1 MAADGSIVFD
11 VQIDDRKAQQELNR
25 LNRHIQKMSEEIY
38 VKQQQQMP
46 LINQSKQL
54 AAELDA
60 AKAKLYHMQSGNE
73 FFPTYS
79 IDAQTQKVEKL
90 EKEWN
95 KVEDEVE
102 KYEEQIKKATY
113 SIDWSK
119 AQIGDIQKRLA
130 VESSSDAAGAAL
142 GNINTTK
149 LQEDAKKGT
158 KALENLDKE
167 LQQKPK
173 DSKNASD
180 AMDNVG
186 NAMDRSRKKAGQLA
200 DRLKSIIASALV
212 FNVISAGLRSFTGWM
227 GNVIKTN
234 NEARAAM
241 ARLKGALLTL
251 AQPLIEFVLPAF
263 TKFVDILS
271 RIIYMAAHFIAVL
284 FGTTAEKAADSAE
297 NLYDEM
303 EAIESTGE
311 AAEEASKSLAAFDEI
326 NKISDSAKTVT
337 KQDTAVGIQ
346 PDFSGLEEGNSW
358 ISNMMNQVAGWVPV
372 ALLLG
377 GIALIAIGAAMGS
390 LLLVTAGLGILGSG
404 ILSAVENEQLQSWAE
419 TLGLNNVQEF
429 VALAVLLGGIAIT
442 AIGAAMGN
450 ILMVVS
456 GLALIG
462 TTVAYVAQ
470 SGMMQDWAETLGLSR
485 AAQYVTAALLI
496 GGMALV
502 VIGAATRNYL
512 MIVAGLGLLS
522 AGVYVGSQSGALQSW
537 WDALQL
543 SGAAGWVTA
552 CLLIAGMAFVVF
564 GIALRNIAMVI
575 TGVGLFAAGVAVG
588 AGSGTF
594 ESWWEVLQLP
604 QAQTWVTPA
613 LLIGGI
619 ALTVIGIVTANIAM
633 FIGGLA
639 MIFAG
644 INYGEQS
651 GTFDNWW
658 DVLGLEH
665 ADSYVTAALLIG
677 GMALVAFGIV
687 TANVLMVIG
696 GLALLGV
703 AAVYGSST
711 GTFESWSDALHLD
724 DVAGKVTAAIM
735 LAGIALIGIG
745 ATMLN
750 PVLILAGL
758 ALLGVGAI
766 GNYLTGDSGAGSTR
780 SRILADPNFQTYEVP
795 ALARGAVIP
804 PNREF
809 LAVLGDQK
817 SGTNIET
824 PLSTMV
830 EAFNR
835 ALDARGGTGGGQQTV
850 ILEVDKKV
858 LGRVT
863 YQVNKEESRRIGVDL
878 VGV

>member
-11 VQIDDRKAQQELNR
+11 VQIDDQQAQKELNR
-25 LNRHIQKMSEEIY
+25 LNKRIQTLTDQIY
-38 VKQQQQMP
+38 SKQKLQMP
-46 LINQSKQL
+46 LVEQSKQL
-54 AAELDA
+54 AAQLDA
-60 AKAKLYHMQSGNE
+60 AKVSLQNMQGTRGVSFNADQI
-73 FFPTYS
+73 S
-79 IDAQTQKVEKL
+79 DQKERVRL
-90 EKEWN
+90 LQAEWN
-95 KVEDEVE
+95 KVQGKVDHYEDA
-102 KYEEQIKKATY
+102 IKKATAELE
-113 SIDWSK
+113 I
-119 AQIGDIQKRLA
+119 AQTNAGEMQQRLA
-130 VESSSDAAGAAL
+130 ASGTNSERMASAFKKA
-142 GNINTTK
+142 NT
-149 LQEDAKKGT
+149 QAKKFTQNIRSAVGMSLLFSF
-158 KALENLDKE
+158 AF
-167 LQQKPK
+167 Q
-173 DSKNASD
+173 
-180 AMDNVG
+180 AMSSFTEWMGKVIRVNDE
-186 NAMDRSRKKAGQLA
+186 
-200 DRLKSIIASALV
+200 ASAAV
-212 FNVISAGLRSFTGWM
+212 
-227 GNVIKTN
+227 
-234 NEARAAM
+234 
-241 ARLKGALLTL
+241 ARLKAAFLTL
-251 AQPLIEFVLPAF
+251 AQALLNIIIPAF
-263 TKFVDILS
+263 TTLADILTD
-271 RIIYMAAHFIAVL
+271 MVMGAAALLSTL
-284 FGTTAEKAADSAE
+284 FGSTLENSKESAE
-297 NLYDEM
+297 GLYE
-303 EAIESTGE
+303 ETSALEETGK

-326 NKISDSAKTVT
+326 NKLSGSST
-337 KQDTAVGIQ
+337 KEPKKETTEEIE
-346 PDFSGLEEGNSW
+346 PDFEGLENRESW
-358 ISNMMNQVAGWVPV
+358 IENVMSEVSGWVPV
-372 ALLLG
+372 ALMLG
-377 GIALIAIGAAMGS
+377 GIALIAIGAALGS
-390 LLLVTAGLGILGSG
+390 LLLITTGLALLGFG
-404 ILSAVENEQLQSWAE
+404 ILSATSNEQLASWIE
-419 TLGLNNVQEF
+419 TLGLNSVQEF
-429 VALAVLLGGIAIT
+429 VVIAVLLGGIAMV

-450 ILMVVS
+450 LPMVIA

-462 TTVAYVAQ
+462 ITVGYITQ
-470 SGMMQDWAETLGLSR
+470 SGMLQDWVETLGLSK

-502 VIGAATRNYL
+502 VIGAVTRNYL

-522 AGVYVGSQSGALQSW
+522 AGVYIGAQSGVLQSW

-552 CLLIAGMAFVVF
+552 GLMIAGMAFVVF
-564 GIALRNIAMVI
+564 GIVLRNIAMI
-575 TGVGLFAAGVAVG
+575 IAGVGLFAAGIAVG
-588 AGSGTF
+588 VGSGTF

-604 QAQTWVTPA
+604 QAQSWITSA
-613 LLIGGI
+613 LLIAGI
-619 ALTVIGIVTANIAM
+619 ALTVIGIITANVAM

-644 INYGEQS
+644 VNYGEQS

-658 DVLGLEH
+658 DMLGLEH
-665 ADSYVTAALLIG
+665 ADGYVTAALLIG
-677 GMALVAFGIV
+677 GMALVVFGIV

-750 PVLILAGL
+750 PVLVLAGL

-766 GNYLTGDSGAGSTR
+766 GNYLTGDRGAGSAR
-780 SRILADPNFQTYEVP
+780 SRMLTAPNFQTYDIP

-863 YQVNKEESRRIGVDL
+863 YQVNKEENRRVGVNL

>member
-11 VQIDDRKAQQELNR
+11 VQIDDQQAQKELNR
-25 LNRHIQKMSEEIY
+25 LNKRIQTLTDQIY
-38 VKQQQQMP
+38 SKQKLQMP
-46 LINQSKQL
+46 LAEQSKQL
-54 AAELDA
+54 AAQLDA
-60 AKAKLYHMQSGNE
+60 AKVSLQNMQGTGEIS
-73 FFPTYS
+73 FS
-79 IDAQTQKVEKL
+79 ADQISDQKERVRL
-90 EKEWN
+90 LQAEWN
-95 KVEDEVE
+95 KVQGKVDHYEDA
-102 KYEEQIKKATY
+102 IKKATAELE
-113 SIDWSK
+113 I
-119 AQIGDIQKRLA
+119 AQTNAGEMQQRLA
-130 VESSSDAAGAAL
+130 ASGTNSERMASVFKKA
-142 GNINTTK
+142 NT
-149 LQEDAKKGT
+149 QAKKFTQNIRSAVGMSFLFSF
-158 KALENLDKE
+158 AF
-167 LQQKPK
+167 Q
-173 DSKNASD
+173 
-180 AMDNVG
+180 AMSSFTEWMGKVIQVNDE
-186 NAMDRSRKKAGQLA
+186 
-200 DRLKSIIASALV
+200 ASAAV
-212 FNVISAGLRSFTGWM
+212 
-227 GNVIKTN
+227 
-234 NEARAAM
+234 
-241 ARLKGALLTL
+241 ARLKAAFLTL
-251 AQPLIEFVLPAF
+251 AQPLLNIIIPAF
-263 TKFVDILS
+263 TTLADILTD
-271 RIIYMAAHFIAVL
+271 MVMGAAALLSTL
-284 FGTTAEKAADSAE
+284 FGSTLENSKESAE
-297 NLYDEM
+297 ALYEETDALKET
-303 EAIESTGE
+303 EE
-311 AAEEASKSLAAFDEI
+311 AAEEATKSLAAFDEI
-326 NKISDSAKTVT
+326 NKLSGSST
-337 KQDTAVGIQ
+337 KEPKKETTEEME
-346 PDFSGLEEGNSW
+346 PDFEGLENRENW
-358 ISNMMNQVAGWVPV
+358 IENVMSEVSGWIPV
-372 ALLLG
+372 ALMLG
-377 GIALIAIGAAMGS
+377 GIALIAIGAALGS
-390 LLLVTAGLGILGSG
+390 LLLITTGLALLGFG
-404 ILSAVENEQLQSWAE
+404 ILSATSNEQLASWIE
-419 TLGLNNVQEF
+419 TLGLNSVQEF
-429 VALAVLLGGIAIT
+429 VVIAVLLGGIAMV

-450 ILMVVS
+450 LPMVIA

-462 TTVAYVAQ
+462 ITVGYITQ
-470 SGMMQDWAETLGLSR
+470 SGMLQDWVETLGLSK

-502 VIGAATRNYL
+502 VIGAVTRNYL

-522 AGVYVGSQSGALQSW
+522 AGVYIGAQSGVLQSW

-552 CLLIAGMAFVVF
+552 GLMIAGMAFVVF
-564 GIALRNIAMVI
+564 GIVLRNIAMI
-575 TGVGLFAAGVAVG
+575 IAGVGLFAAGIAVG
-588 AGSGTF
+588 VGSGTF

-604 QAQTWVTPA
+604 QAQSWITSA
-613 LLIGGI
+613 LLIAGI
-619 ALTVIGIVTANIAM
+619 ALTVIGIITANVAM

-644 INYGEQS
+644 VNYGEQS

-677 GMALVAFGIV
+677 GMALVVFGIV

-745 ATMLN
+745 ASTLN
-750 PVLILAGL
+750 PVLVLAGL

-766 GNYLTGDSGAGSTR
+766 GNYLTGDRGAGSAR
-780 SRILADPNFQTYEVP
+780 SRMLAAPNFQTYEIP

-824 PLSTMV
+824 PLSTMM

-835 ALDARGGTGGGQQTV
+835 VLDARGGTGSGQQTV

-863 YQVNKEESRRIGVDL
+863 YQANKEENRRVGVDL

>member
-11 VQIDDRKAQQELNR
+11 VQIDDQQAQKELNR
-25 LNRHIQKMSEEIY
+25 LNKRIQTLTDQIY
-38 VKQQQQMP
+38 SKQKLQMP
-46 LINQSKQL
+46 LVEQSKQL
-54 AAELDA
+54 AAQLDA
-60 AKAKLYHMQSGNE
+60 AKVSLQNMQGTGGVSFNADQISDQRE
-73 FFPTYS
+73 RVRLLQ
-79 IDAQTQKVEKL
+79 A
-90 EKEWN
+90 EWN
-95 KVEDEVE
+95 KVQGKVDRYEDV
-102 KYEEQIKKATY
+102 IRKATTELE
-113 SIDWSK
+113 IAK
-119 AQIGDIQKRLA
+119 TNAGEMQQRLA
-130 VESSSDAAGAAL
+130 AGSTSSERMTSAFKRANA
-142 GNINTTK
+142 
-149 LQEDAKKGT
+149 QAKKFTQNIRSAVGMSFLFSF
-158 KALENLDKE
+158 AF
-167 LQQKPK
+167 Q
-173 DSKNASD
+173 
-180 AMDNVG
+180 AMSSFTEWMGKVIQVNDE
-186 NAMDRSRKKAGQLA
+186 
-200 DRLKSIIASALV
+200 ASAAVARL
-212 FNVISAGLRSFTGWM
+212 
-227 GNVIKTN
+227 
-234 NEARAAM
+234 RAAF
-241 ARLKGALLTL
+241 LTL
-251 AQPLIEFVLPAF
+251 VQPLLNIIIPAF
-263 TKFVDILS
+263 TTLANILTD
-271 RIIYMAAHFIAVL
+271 MVMGAAALVSTL
-284 FGTTAEKAADSAE
+284 FGSTVENSKEAAEGLYEETSALE
-297 NLYDEM
+297 E
-303 EAIESTGE
+303 TGE

-326 NKISDSAKTVT
+326 NKLSDNTKMVT
-337 KQDTAVGIQ
+337 KQEPTEGIQ
-346 PDFSGLEEGNSW
+346 PDFAGLEEGNSW
-358 ISNMMNQVAGWVPV
+358 IANMMNQVAGWVPV
-372 ALLLG
+372 ALMLG

-390 LLLVTAGLGILGSG
+390 LLLVTAGLGILGFG
-404 ILSAVENEQLQSWAE
+404 ILSAVENEQLQSWVE
-419 TLGLNNVQEF
+419 TLGLDNVREF
-429 VALAVLLGGIAIT
+429 VVLAVLLGGIAIT
-442 AIGAAMGN
+442 AIGAAMEN

-462 TTVAYVAQ
+462 ITIAYVAQ
-470 SGMMQDWAETLGLSR
+470 SGMLQDWAETLGLSR

-502 VIGAATRNYL
+502 VIGAVTRNYL
-512 MIVAGLGLLS
+512 MIVVGLGLLS
-522 AGVYVGSQSGALQSW
+522 AGIYVGAQSGVLQSW

-552 CLLIAGMAFVVF
+552 GLLIAGMAFVVF
-564 GIALRNIAMVI
+564 GIILRNVAMVI
-575 TGVGLFAAGVAVG
+575 SGVGLFAAGVAVG

-604 QAQTWVTPA
+604 QAQSWVTSA

-619 ALTVIGIVTANIAM
+619 ALTVIGIVTVNIAM

-677 GMALVAFGIV
+677 GMALVVFGIV

-750 PVLILAGL
+750 PVLVLAGL

-766 GNYLTGDSGAGSTR
+766 GNYLTGDRGTGSAR
-780 SRILADPNFQTYEVP
+780 SRMLAAPNFQQYVIP

-817 SGTNIET
+817 NGTNIET
-824 PLSTMV
+824 PLSTMM

-835 ALDARGGTGGGQQTV
+835 VLDARGGTGGGQQTV

-863 YQVNKEESRRIGVDL
+863 YQANKEENRRIGVNL

>member
-11 VQIDDRKAQQELNR
+11 VQIDDQQAQKELNR
-25 LNRHIQKMSEEIY
+25 LNKRIQTLTDQIY
-38 VKQQQQMP
+38 SKQKLQMP
-46 LINQSKQL
+46 LVEQSKQL
-54 AAELDA
+54 AAQLDA
-60 AKAKLYHMQSGNE
+60 AKVSLQNMQGTGGVSFNADQISDQRE
-73 FFPTYS
+73 RVRLLQ
-79 IDAQTQKVEKL
+79 A
-90 EKEWN
+90 EWN
-95 KVEDEVE
+95 KVQGKVDRYEDS
-102 KYEEQIKKATY
+102 IRKATTELE
-113 SIDWSK
+113 IAK
-119 AQIGDIQKRLA
+119 TNAGEMQQRLA
-130 VESSSDAAGAAL
+130 AGSTSSERMTSAFKRANA
-142 GNINTTK
+142 
-149 LQEDAKKGT
+149 QAKKFTQNIRSAVGMSFLFSF
-158 KALENLDKE
+158 AF
-167 LQQKPK
+167 Q
-173 DSKNASD
+173 
-180 AMDNVG
+180 AMSSFTEWMGKVIQVNDE
-186 NAMDRSRKKAGQLA
+186 
-200 DRLKSIIASALV
+200 ASAAVAQL
-212 FNVISAGLRSFTGWM
+212 
-227 GNVIKTN
+227 
-234 NEARAAM
+234 RAAF
-241 ARLKGALLTL
+241 LTL
-251 AQPLIEFVLPAF
+251 AQPLLNIIIPAF
-263 TKFVDILS
+263 TTLANILTD
-271 RIIYMAAHFIAVL
+271 MVMGAAALVSTL
-284 FGTTAEKAADSAE
+284 FGSTVENSKEAAEGLYEETSALE
-297 NLYDEM
+297 E
-303 EAIESTGE
+303 TGK

-326 NKISDSAKTVT
+326 NKISDSTKTTT
-337 KQDTAVGIQ
+337 KQDPAEGIQ

-358 ISNMMNQVAGWVPV
+358 IANMMSQVAGWVPV
-372 ALLLG
+372 ALMLG

-390 LLLVTAGLGILGSG
+390 LLLVTAGLGILGFG

-429 VALAVLLGGIAIT
+429 VVLAVLLGGIAIT

-462 TTVAYVAQ
+462 ITVAYVAQ

-502 VIGAATRNYL
+502 VIGAVTRNYL

-522 AGVYVGSQSGALQSW
+522 AGIYVGAQSGVLQSW

-552 CLLIAGMAFVVF
+552 GLLIAGMAFVVF
-564 GIALRNIAMVI
+564 GIILRNVAMVI
-575 TGVGLFAAGVAVG
+575 SGVGLFAAGVAVG

-604 QAQTWVTPA
+604 QAQSWVTSA

-619 ALTVIGIVTANIAM
+619 ALTVIGIVTVNIAM

-677 GMALVAFGIV
+677 GMALVVFGIV

-780 SRILADPNFQTYEVP
+780 SRILAAPNFQTYEVP

-863 YQVNKEESRRIGVDL
+863 YQVNKEENRRVGVNL

>member
-11 VQIDDRKAQQELNR
+11 VQIDDQQAQKELNR
-25 LNRHIQKMSEEIY
+25 LNKRIQTLTDQIY
-38 VKQQQQMP
+38 SKQKLQMP
-46 LINQSKQL
+46 LVEQSKQL
-54 AAELDA
+54 AAQLDA
-60 AKAKLYHMQSGNE
+60 AKVSLQNMQGTRGVSFNADQI
-73 FFPTYS
+73 S
-79 IDAQTQKVEKL
+79 DQKERVRL
-90 EKEWN
+90 LQAEWN
-95 KVEDEVE
+95 KVQGKVDHYEDA
-102 KYEEQIKKATY
+102 IKKATAELE
-113 SIDWSK
+113 I
-119 AQIGDIQKRLA
+119 AQTNAGEMQQRLA
-130 VESSSDAAGAAL
+130 ASGTNSERMASAFKKA
-142 GNINTTK
+142 NT
-149 LQEDAKKGT
+149 QAKKFTQNIRSAVGMSFLFSF
-158 KALENLDKE
+158 AF
-167 LQQKPK
+167 Q
-173 DSKNASD
+173 
-180 AMDNVG
+180 AMSSFTEWMGKVIRVNDE
-186 NAMDRSRKKAGQLA
+186 
-200 DRLKSIIASALV
+200 ASAAV
-212 FNVISAGLRSFTGWM
+212 
-227 GNVIKTN
+227 
-234 NEARAAM
+234 
-241 ARLKGALLTL
+241 ARLKAAFLTL
-251 AQPLIEFVLPAF
+251 AQPLLNIIIPAF
-263 TKFVDILS
+263 TTLADILTD
-271 RIIYMAAHFIAVL
+271 MVMGAAALLSTL
-284 FGTTAEKAADSAE
+284 FGSTLENSKESAE
-297 NLYDEM
+297 ALYEETDALKET
-303 EAIESTGE
+303 EE
-311 AAEEASKSLAAFDEI
+311 AAEEATKSLAAFDEI
-326 NKISDSAKTVT
+326 NKLSGSST
-337 KQDTAVGIQ
+337 KEPKKETTEEIE
-346 PDFSGLEEGNSW
+346 PDFEGLENRESW
-358 ISNMMNQVAGWVPV
+358 IENVMSEVSGWVPV
-372 ALLLG
+372 ALMLG
-377 GIALIAIGAAMGS
+377 GIALIAIGAALGS
-390 LLLVTAGLGILGSG
+390 LLLITTGLALLGFG
-404 ILSAVENEQLQSWAE
+404 ILSATSNEQLASWIE
-419 TLGLNNVQEF
+419 TLGLNSVQEF
-429 VALAVLLGGIAIT
+429 VVIAVLLGGIAMV

-450 ILMVVS
+450 LPMVIA

-462 TTVAYVAQ
+462 ITVGYITQ
-470 SGMMQDWAETLGLSR
+470 SGMLQDWVETLGLSK

-502 VIGAATRNYL
+502 VIGAVTRNYL

-522 AGVYVGSQSGALQSW
+522 AGVYIGAQSGVLQSW

-552 CLLIAGMAFVVF
+552 GLMIAGMAFVVF
-564 GIALRNIAMVI
+564 GIVLRNIAMI
-575 TGVGLFAAGVAVG
+575 IAGVGLFAAGIAVG
-588 AGSGTF
+588 VGSGTF

-604 QAQTWVTPA
+604 QAQSWITSA
-613 LLIGGI
+613 LLIAGI
-619 ALTVIGIVTANIAM
+619 ALTVIGIITANVAM

-644 INYGEQS
+644 VNYGEQS

-658 DVLGLEH
+658 DMLGLEH
-665 ADSYVTAALLIG
+665 ADGYVTAALLIG
-677 GMALVAFGIV
+677 GMALVVFGIV

-750 PVLILAGL
+750 PVLVLAGL

-766 GNYLTGDSGAGSTR
+766 GNYLTGDRGAGSAR
-780 SRILADPNFQTYEVP
+780 SRILAAPNFQTYEVP

-817 SGTNIET
+817 NGTNIEA

-835 ALDARGGTGGGQQTV
+835 ALDARGGAGGGQQTV

-863 YQVNKEESRRIGVDL
+863 YQMNKEESRRIGVDL

>member
-11 VQIDDRKAQQELNR
+11 VQIDDQQAQKELNR
-25 LNRHIQKMSEEIY
+25 LNKRIQTLTDQIY
-38 VKQQQQMP
+38 SKQKLQMP
-46 LINQSKQL
+46 LVEQSKQL
-54 AAELDA
+54 AAQLDA
-60 AKAKLYHMQSGNE
+60 AKVSLQNMQGTRGVSFNADQI
-73 FFPTYS
+73 S
-79 IDAQTQKVEKL
+79 DQKERVRL
-90 EKEWN
+90 LQAEWN
-95 KVEDEVE
+95 KVQGKVDHYEDA
-102 KYEEQIKKATY
+102 IKKATAELE
-113 SIDWSK
+113 I
-119 AQIGDIQKRLA
+119 AQTNAGEMQQRLA
-130 VESSSDAAGAAL
+130 ASGTNSERMASAFKKA
-142 GNINTTK
+142 NT
-149 LQEDAKKGT
+149 QAKKFTQNIRSAVGMSFLFSF
-158 KALENLDKE
+158 AF
-167 LQQKPK
+167 Q
-173 DSKNASD
+173 
-180 AMDNVG
+180 AMSSFTEWMGKVIRVNDE
-186 NAMDRSRKKAGQLA
+186 
-200 DRLKSIIASALV
+200 ASAAV
-212 FNVISAGLRSFTGWM
+212 
-227 GNVIKTN
+227 
-234 NEARAAM
+234 
-241 ARLKGALLTL
+241 ARLKAAFLTL
-251 AQPLIEFVLPAF
+251 AQPLLNIIIPAF
-263 TKFVDILS
+263 TTLADILTDM
-271 RIIYMAAHFIAVL
+271 IMGAAALLSTL
-284 FGTTAEKAADSAE
+284 FGSTLENSKESAE
-297 NLYDEM
+297 ALYEETDALKET
-303 EAIESTGE
+303 EE
-311 AAEEASKSLAAFDEI
+311 AAEEATKSLAAFDEI
-326 NKISDSAKTVT
+326 NKLSGSST
-337 KQDTAVGIQ
+337 KEPKKETTEEIE
-346 PDFSGLEEGNSW
+346 PDFEGLENRESW
-358 ISNMMNQVAGWVPV
+358 IENVMSEVSGWVPV
-372 ALLLG
+372 ALMLG
-377 GIALIAIGAAMGS
+377 GIALIAIGAALGS
-390 LLLVTAGLGILGSG
+390 LLLITTGLALLGFG
-404 ILSAVENEQLQSWAE
+404 ILSATSNEQLASWIE
-419 TLGLNNVQEF
+419 TLGLNSVQEF
-429 VALAVLLGGIAIT
+429 VVIAVLLGGIAMV

-450 ILMVVS
+450 LPMVIA

-462 TTVAYVAQ
+462 ITVGYITQ
-470 SGMMQDWAETLGLSR
+470 SGMLQDWVETLGLSK

-502 VIGAATRNYL
+502 VIGAVTRNYL

-522 AGVYVGSQSGALQSW
+522 AGVYIGAQSGVLQSW

-552 CLLIAGMAFVVF
+552 GLMIAGMAFVVF
-564 GIALRNIAMVI
+564 GIVLRNIAMI
-575 TGVGLFAAGVAVG
+575 IAGVGLFAAGIAVG
-588 AGSGTF
+588 VGSGTF

-604 QAQTWVTPA
+604 QAQSWITSA
-613 LLIGGI
+613 LLIAGI
-619 ALTVIGIVTANIAM
+619 ALTVIGIITANVAM

-644 INYGEQS
+644 VNYGEQS

-658 DVLGLEH
+658 DMLGLEH
-665 ADSYVTAALLIG
+665 ADGYVTAALLIG
-677 GMALVAFGIV
+677 GMALVVFGIV

-750 PVLILAGL
+750 PVLVLAGL

-766 GNYLTGDSGAGSTR
+766 GNYLTGDRGAGSAR
-780 SRILADPNFQTYEVP
+780 SRMLTAPNFQTYDIP

-817 SGTNIET
+817 NGTNIEA

-835 ALDARGGTGGGQQTV
+835 ALDARGGTGCGQQTV

-863 YQVNKEESRRIGVDL
+863 YQMNKEESRRIGVDL

>member
-11 VQIDDRKAQQELNR
+11 VQIDDQQAQKELNR
-25 LNRHIQKMSEEIY
+25 LNKRIQTLTDQIY
-38 VKQQQQMP
+38 SKQKLQMP
-46 LINQSKQL
+46 LVEQSKQL
-54 AAELDA
+54 AAQLDA
-60 AKAKLYHMQSGNE
+60 AKVSLQNMQGTGGIS
-73 FFPTYS
+73 FS
-79 IDAQTQKVEKL
+79 ADQISDQKERVRL
-90 EKEWN
+90 LQAEWN
-95 KVEDEVE
+95 KVQGKVDHYEDA
-102 KYEEQIKKATY
+102 IKKATAELE
-113 SIDWSK
+113 I
-119 AQIGDIQKRLA
+119 AQTNAGEMQQRLA
-130 VESSSDAAGAAL
+130 ASGTNSERMANAFKKA
-142 GNINTTK
+142 NT
-149 LQEDAKKGT
+149 QAKKFTQNIRSAVGMSFLFGF
-158 KALENLDKE
+158 AF
-167 LQQKPK
+167 Q
-173 DSKNASD
+173 
-180 AMDNVG
+180 AMSSFTEWMGKVIRVNDE
-186 NAMDRSRKKAGQLA
+186 
-200 DRLKSIIASALV
+200 ASAAV
-212 FNVISAGLRSFTGWM
+212 
-227 GNVIKTN
+227 
-234 NEARAAM
+234 
-241 ARLKGALLTL
+241 ARLKAAFLTL
-251 AQPLIEFVLPAF
+251 AQPLLNIIIPAF
-263 TKFVDILS
+263 TTLADILTD
-271 RIIYMAAHFIAVL
+271 MVMGAAALLSTL
-284 FGTTAEKAADSAE
+284 FGSTLENSKESAE
-297 NLYDEM
+297 ALYEETDALKET
-303 EAIESTGE
+303 EE
-311 AAEEASKSLAAFDEI
+311 AAEEATKSLAAFDEI
-326 NKISDSAKTVT
+326 NKLSGSST
-337 KQDTAVGIQ
+337 KEPKKETTEEIE
-346 PDFSGLEEGNSW
+346 PDFEGLENRESW
-358 ISNMMNQVAGWVPV
+358 IENVMSEVSGWVPV
-372 ALLLG
+372 ALMLG
-377 GIALIAIGAAMGS
+377 GIALIAIGAALGS
-390 LLLVTAGLGILGSG
+390 LLLITTGLALLGFG
-404 ILSAVENEQLQSWAE
+404 ILSATSNEQLASWIE
-419 TLGLNNVQEF
+419 TLGLNSVQEF
-429 VALAVLLGGIAIT
+429 VVIAVLLGGIAMV

-450 ILMVVS
+450 LPMVIA

-462 TTVAYVAQ
+462 ITVGYITQ
-470 SGMMQDWAETLGLSR
+470 SGMLQDWVETLGLSK

-496 GGMALV
+496 GGIALV
-502 VIGAATRNYL
+502 VIGAVTRNYL

-522 AGVYVGSQSGALQSW
+522 AGVYIGAQSGVLQSW

-552 CLLIAGMAFVVF
+552 GLMIAGMAFVVF
-564 GIALRNIAMVI
+564 GIVLRNIAMI
-575 TGVGLFAAGVAVG
+575 IAGVGLFAAGIAVG
-588 AGSGTF
+588 VGSGTF

-604 QAQTWVTPA
+604 QAQSWITSA
-613 LLIGGI
+613 LLIAGI
-619 ALTVIGIVTANIAM
+619 ALTVIGIITANVAM

-677 GMALVAFGIV
+677 GMALVVFGIA

-750 PVLILAGL
+750 PVLVLAGL

-766 GNYLTGDSGAGSTR
+766 GNYLTGDRGTGSAR
-780 SRILADPNFQTYEVP
+780 SRMLAAPNFQTYEVP

-824 PLSTMV
+824 PLSTMM

-835 ALDARGGTGGGQQTV
+835 VLDARGGTGSGQQTV

-863 YQVNKEESRRIGVDL
+863 YQANKEENRRVGVDL

>member
-11 VQIDDRKAQQELNR
+11 VQIDDQQAQKELNR
-25 LNRHIQKMSEEIY
+25 LNKRIQTLTDQIY
-38 VKQQQQMP
+38 SKQKLQMP
-46 LINQSKQL
+46 LVEQSKQL
-54 AAELDA
+54 AAQLDA
-60 AKAKLYHMQSGNE
+60 AKVSLQNMQG
-73 FFPTYS
+73 TGGVS
-79 IDAQTQKVEKL
+79 INADQISDQRERVRLLQA
-90 EKEWN
+90 EWN
-95 KVEDEVE
+95 KVQGKVDRYEDA
-102 KYEEQIKKATY
+102 IRKATTELE
-113 SIDWSK
+113 IAK
-119 AQIGDIQKRLA
+119 TNAGEMQQRLA
-130 VESSSDAAGAAL
+130 AGSTSSERMTSAFKRANA
-142 GNINTTK
+142 
-149 LQEDAKKGT
+149 QAKKFTQNIRSAVGMSFLFSF
-158 KALENLDKE
+158 AF
-167 LQQKPK
+167 Q
-173 DSKNASD
+173 
-180 AMDNVG
+180 AMSSFTEWMGKVIQVNDE
-186 NAMDRSRKKAGQLA
+186 
-200 DRLKSIIASALV
+200 ASAAVARL
-212 FNVISAGLRSFTGWM
+212 
-227 GNVIKTN
+227 
-234 NEARAAM
+234 RAAF
-241 ARLKGALLTL
+241 LTL
-251 AQPLIEFVLPAF
+251 AQPLLNIIIPAF
-263 TKFVDILS
+263 TALANILTD
-271 RIIYMAAHFIAVL
+271 MVMGAAALVSTL
-284 FGTTAEKAADSAE
+284 FGSTVENSKEAAEGLYEETSALE
-297 NLYDEM
+297 E
-303 EAIESTGE
+303 TGK

-326 NKISDSAKTVT
+326 NKISDSTKTTT
-337 KQDTAVGIQ
+337 KQDPAEGIQ
-346 PDFSGLEEGNSW
+346 PDFAGLEEGNSW
-358 ISNMMNQVAGWVPV
+358 IANMMSQVAGWVPV
-372 ALLLG
+372 ALMLG

-390 LLLVTAGLGILGSG
+390 LLLVTAGLGILGFG
-404 ILSAVENEQLQSWAE
+404 ILSAVENEQLQSWVE
-419 TLGLNNVQEF
+419 TLGLDNVREF
-429 VALAVLLGGIAIT
+429 VVLAVLLGGIAIT

-462 TTVAYVAQ
+462 ITVAYATQ

-502 VIGAATRNYL
+502 VIGAVTRNYL

-522 AGVYVGSQSGALQSW
+522 AGIYVGAQSGVLQSW

-552 CLLIAGMAFVVF
+552 GLLIAGMAFVVF
-564 GIALRNIAMVI
+564 GIILRNVAMVI
-575 TGVGLFAAGVAVG
+575 SGVGLFAAGVAVG

-604 QAQTWVTPA
+604 QAQSWVTSA

-619 ALTVIGIVTANIAM
+619 ALTVVGIVTVNIAM

-677 GMALVAFGIV
+677 GMALVVFGIV

-703 AAVYGSST
+703 AVVYGSST

-745 ATMLN
+745 ASTLN
-750 PVLILAGL
+750 PVLVLAGL

-766 GNYLTGDSGAGSTR
+766 GNYLTGDGGTGSAR
-780 SRILADPNFQTYEVP
+780 SRMLVAPNFQQYEIP

-809 LAVLGDQK
+809 LAILGDQK
-817 SGTNIET
+817 NGTNIEA
-824 PLSTMV
+824 PVSEI
-830 EAFNR
+830 EA
-835 ALDARGGTGGGQQTV
+835 AVARGMQKYIGTGGGQQTV

-863 YQVNKEESRRIGVDL
+863 YQANKEENRRIGVNL

>member
-11 VQIDDRKAQQELNR
+11 VQIDDQQAQKELNR
-25 LNRHIQKMSEEIY
+25 LNKRIQTLTDQIY
-38 VKQQQQMP
+38 SKQKLQMP
-46 LINQSKQL
+46 LVEQSKQL
-54 AAELDA
+54 AAQLDA
-60 AKAKLYHMQSGNE
+60 AKVSLQNMQGTRGVSFNADQI
-73 FFPTYS
+73 S
-79 IDAQTQKVEKL
+79 DQKERVRL
-90 EKEWN
+90 LQAEWN
-95 KVEDEVE
+95 KVQGKVDHYEDA
-102 KYEEQIKKATY
+102 IKKATAELE
-113 SIDWSK
+113 I
-119 AQIGDIQKRLA
+119 AQTNAGEMQQRLA
-130 VESSSDAAGAAL
+130 AS
-142 GNINTTK
+142 
-149 LQEDAKKGT
+149 GT
-158 KALENLDKE
+158 NSERM
-167 LQQKPK
+167 
-173 DSKNASD
+173 AS
-180 AMDNVG
+180 AF
-186 NAMDRSRKKAGQLA
+186 KKANTQANKFTQNIRSAVGMSFLFSFAFQA
-200 DRLKSIIASALV
+200 MSSFTEWMGKVIRVNDEASAAV
-212 FNVISAGLRSFTGWM
+212 
-227 GNVIKTN
+227 
-234 NEARAAM
+234 
-241 ARLKGALLTL
+241 ARLKAAFLTL
-251 AQPLIEFVLPAF
+251 AQPLLNIIIPAF
-263 TKFVDILS
+263 TTLADILTD
-271 RIIYMAAHFIAVL
+271 MVMGAAALLSTL
-284 FGTTAEKAADSAE
+284 FGSTLENSKESAE
-297 NLYDEM
+297 ALYEETD
-303 EAIESTGE
+303 AIKETEE
-311 AAEEASKSLAAFDEI
+311 AAEEATKSLAAFDEI
-326 NKISDSAKTVT
+326 NKLSGSST
-337 KQDTAVGIQ
+337 KEPKKETTEEIE
-346 PDFSGLEEGNSW
+346 PDFEGLENRESW
-358 ISNMMNQVAGWVPV
+358 IENVMSEVSGWVPV
-372 ALLLG
+372 ALMLG
-377 GIALIAIGAAMGS
+377 GIALIAIGAALGS
-390 LLLVTAGLGILGSG
+390 LLLITTGLALLGFG
-404 ILSAVENEQLQSWAE
+404 ILSATSNEQLASWIE
-419 TLGLNNVQEF
+419 TLGLNSVQEF
-429 VALAVLLGGIAIT
+429 VVIAVLLGGIAMV

-450 ILMVVS
+450 LPMVIA

-462 TTVAYVAQ
+462 ITVGYITQ
-470 SGMMQDWAETLGLSR
+470 SGMLQDWVETLGLSK

-502 VIGAATRNYL
+502 VIGAVTRNYL

-522 AGVYVGSQSGALQSW
+522 AGVYIGAQSGVLQSW

-552 CLLIAGMAFVVF
+552 GLMIAGMAFVVF
-564 GIALRNIAMVI
+564 GIVLRNIAMI
-575 TGVGLFAAGVAVG
+575 IAGVGLFAAGIAVG
-588 AGSGTF
+588 VGSGTF

-604 QAQTWVTPA
+604 QAQSWITSA
-613 LLIGGI
+613 LLIAGI
-619 ALTVIGIVTANIAM
+619 ALTVIGIITANVAM

-644 INYGEQS
+644 VNYGEQS

-658 DVLGLEH
+658 DMLGLEH
-665 ADSYVTAALLIG
+665 ADGYVTAALLIG
-677 GMALVAFGIV
+677 GMALVVFGIV

-750 PVLILAGL
+750 PVLVLAGL

-766 GNYLTGDSGAGSTR
+766 GNYLTGDRGAGSAR
-780 SRILADPNFQTYEVP
+780 SRMLTAPNFQTYDIP

-817 SGTNIET
+817 NGTNIEA

-835 ALDARGGTGGGQQTV
+835 ALDARGGAGGGQQTV

-863 YQVNKEESRRIGVDL
+863 YQTNKEESRRIGVDL

>member
-11 VQIDDRKAQQELNR
+11 VQIDDQQAQKELNR
-25 LNRHIQKMSEEIY
+25 LNRRIQTLTDQIY
-38 VKQQQQMP
+38 SKQKLQMP
-46 LINQSKQL
+46 LVEQSRQL
-54 AAELDA
+54 AAQLDA
-60 AKAKLYHMQSGNE
+60 AKVSLQNMQGTGGVSFNADQISDQRE
-73 FFPTYS
+73 RVRLLQ
-79 IDAQTQKVEKL
+79 A
-90 EKEWN
+90 EWN
-95 KVEDEVE
+95 KVQGKVDRYEDA
-102 KYEEQIKKATY
+102 IRKATTELE
-113 SIDWSK
+113 IAK
-119 AQIGDIQKRLA
+119 TNAGEMQQRLA
-130 VESSSDAAGAAL
+130 AGGTSSERMTGAFKRA
-142 GNINTTK
+142 NA
-149 LQEDAKKGT
+149 QAKKFTQNIRSAVGMSFLFSF
-158 KALENLDKE
+158 AF
-167 LQQKPK
+167 Q
-173 DSKNASD
+173 
-180 AMDNVG
+180 AMSSFTEWVG
-186 NAMDRSRKKAGQLA
+186 KVIQVNDE
-200 DRLKSIIASALV
+200 ASAAVARL
-212 FNVISAGLRSFTGWM
+212 
-227 GNVIKTN
+227 
-234 NEARAAM
+234 RAAF
-241 ARLKGALLTL
+241 LTL
-251 AQPLIEFVLPAF
+251 AQPLLNIIIPAF
-263 TKFVDILS
+263 TTLANILTD
-271 RIIYMAAHFIAVL
+271 MVMGAAALVSTL
-284 FGTTAEKAADSAE
+284 FGSTVENSKEAAEGLYEETSALE
-297 NLYDEM
+297 E
-303 EAIESTGE
+303 TGK

-326 NKISDSAKTVT
+326 NKLSDSTKTAT
-337 KQDTAVGIQ
+337 KQDPAEGIQ
-346 PDFSGLEEGNSW
+346 PDFAGLEEGNSW
-358 ISNMMNQVAGWVPV
+358 IANMMSQVAGWVPV
-372 ALLLG
+372 ALMLG

-390 LLLVTAGLGILGSG
+390 LLLVTAGLGILGFG

-419 TLGLNNVQEF
+419 TLGLDNVQEF
-429 VALAVLLGGIAIT
+429 VVLAVLLGGIAIT
-442 AIGAAMGN
+442 AIGASMGN

-462 TTVAYVAQ
+462 ITVAYATQ

-502 VIGAATRNYL
+502 VIGAVTRNYL

-522 AGVYVGSQSGALQSW
+522 AGIYVGAQSGVLQSW

-552 CLLIAGMAFVVF
+552 GLLIAGMAFVVF

-588 AGSGTF
+588 SGSGTF

-604 QAQTWVTPA
+604 QAQSWVTSA

-644 INYGEQS
+644 INYGGQS

-677 GMALVAFGIV
+677 GMALVVFGIV

-745 ATMLN
+745 ASTLN
-750 PVLILAGL
+750 PVLVLAGL

-766 GNYLTGDSGAGSTR
+766 GNYLTGDGGTGSAR
-780 SRILADPNFQTYEVP
+780 SRMLTAPNFQAYDVP

-817 SGTNIET
+817 NGTNIEA
-824 PLSTMV
+824 PVSEI
-830 EAFNR
+830 EA
-835 ALDARGGTGGGQQTV
+835 AVARGMQKYVGTGSGQQTV

>member
-11 VQIDDRKAQQELNR
+11 VQIDDQQAQKELNR
-25 LNRHIQKMSEEIY
+25 LNKRIQTLTDQIY
-38 VKQQQQMP
+38 SKQKLQMP
-46 LINQSKQL
+46 LVEQSRQL
-54 AAELDA
+54 AAQLDA
-60 AKAKLYHMQSGNE
+60 AKVSLQNMQGTGGVSFNADQISDQRE
-73 FFPTYS
+73 RVRLLQ
-79 IDAQTQKVEKL
+79 A
-90 EKEWN
+90 EWN
-95 KVEDEVE
+95 KVQGKVDRYEDA
-102 KYEEQIKKATY
+102 IRKATTELE
-113 SIDWSK
+113 IAK
-119 AQIGDIQKRLA
+119 TNAGEMQQRLA
-130 VESSSDAAGAAL
+130 AGSTSSERMTSAFKKVNA
-142 GNINTTK
+142 
-149 LQEDAKKGT
+149 QAKKFTQNIRSAVGMSLLFSF
-158 KALENLDKE
+158 AF
-167 LQQKPK
+167 Q
-173 DSKNASD
+173 
-180 AMDNVG
+180 AMSSFTEWMGKVIQANDE
-186 NAMDRSRKKAGQLA
+186 
-200 DRLKSIIASALV
+200 ASAAVARL
-212 FNVISAGLRSFTGWM
+212 
-227 GNVIKTN
+227 
-234 NEARAAM
+234 RAAF
-241 ARLKGALLTL
+241 LTL
-251 AQPLIEFVLPAF
+251 AQPLLNIIIPAF
-263 TKFVDILS
+263 TTLANILTD
-271 RIIYMAAHFIAVL
+271 MVMGAAALVSTL
-284 FGTTAEKAADSAE
+284 FGSTVENSKEAAEG
-297 NLYDEM
+297 LYE
-303 EAIESTGE
+303 ETNALEETGK

-326 NKISDSAKTVT
+326 NKLSDSTKTVA
-337 KQDTAVGIQ
+337 KQDPTEGIQ

-358 ISNMMNQVAGWVPV
+358 IANMMSQVAGWVPV
-372 ALLLG
+372 ALMLG

-390 LLLVTAGLGILGSG
+390 LLLVTSGLGILGFG

-419 TLGLNNVQEF
+419 TLGLDNVQEF
-429 VALAVLLGGIAIT
+429 VVLAVLLGGIAIT
-442 AIGAAMGN
+442 AIGASMGN

-462 TTVAYVAQ
+462 ITVAYATQ

-502 VIGAATRNYL
+502 VIGAVTRNYL

-522 AGVYVGSQSGALQSW
+522 AGIYVGAQSGVLQSW

-552 CLLIAGMAFVVF
+552 GLLIAGMAFVVF
-564 GIALRNIAMVI
+564 GIILRNVAMVI
-575 TGVGLFAAGVAVG
+575 SGVGLFAAGVAVG

-604 QAQTWVTPA
+604 QAQSWVTSA

-619 ALTVIGIVTANIAM
+619 ALTVIGIVTVNIAM

-677 GMALVAFGIV
+677 GMALVVFGIV

-745 ATMLN
+745 ASTLN
-750 PVLILAGL
+750 PVLVLAGL

-766 GNYLTGDSGAGSTR
+766 GNYLTGDGGTGSAR
-780 SRILADPNFQTYEVP
+780 SRMLAAPNFQQYEIP

-817 SGTNIET
+817 NGTNIEA
-824 PLSTMV
+824 PVSEI
-830 EAFNR
+830 EA
-835 ALDARGGTGGGQQTV
+835 AVARGMQKYIGTGGGQQTV

-863 YQVNKEESRRIGVDL
+863 YQANKEENRRIGVNL

>member
-11 VQIDDRKAQQELNR
+11 VQIDDQQAQKELNR
-25 LNRHIQKMSEEIY
+25 LNKRIQTLTDQIY
-38 VKQQQQMP
+38 SKQKLQMP
-46 LINQSKQL
+46 LVEQSKQL
-54 AAELDA
+54 AAQLDA
-60 AKAKLYHMQSGNE
+60 AKVSLQNMQGTGGVSFNSDQISDQRE
-73 FFPTYS
+73 RVRLLQ
-79 IDAQTQKVEKL
+79 A
-90 EKEWN
+90 EWN
-95 KVEDEVE
+95 KVQGKVDRYEDA
-102 KYEEQIKKATY
+102 IRKATTELE
-113 SIDWSK
+113 IAK
-119 AQIGDIQKRLA
+119 TNAGEMQQRLA
-130 VESSSDAAGAAL
+130 AGSTSSERMTSAL
-142 GNINTTK
+142 KRANAQTKKFTQNIRSAVGMSF
-149 LQEDAKKGT
+149 LFSFAFQ
-158 KALENLDKE
+158 
-167 LQQKPK
+167 
-173 DSKNASD
+173 
-180 AMDNVG
+180 AMSSFTEWMGKVIQVNDE
-186 NAMDRSRKKAGQLA
+186 
-200 DRLKSIIASALV
+200 ASAAVARL
-212 FNVISAGLRSFTGWM
+212 
-227 GNVIKTN
+227 
-234 NEARAAM
+234 RAAF
-241 ARLKGALLTL
+241 LTL
-251 AQPLIEFVLPAF
+251 AQPLLNVIIPAF
-263 TKFVDILS
+263 TTLANILTD
-271 RIIYMAAHFIAVL
+271 MVMGAAALVSTL
-284 FGTTAEKAADSAE
+284 FGSTAENSKEAAEGLYEETSALE
-297 NLYDEM
+297 E
-303 EAIESTGE
+303 TGK

-326 NKISDSAKTVT
+326 NKLSDSTKTAT
-337 KQDTAVGIQ
+337 KQDPAEGIQ
-346 PDFSGLEEGNSW
+346 PDFAGLEEGNSW
-358 ISNMMNQVAGWVPV
+358 IANMMSQVAGWVPV
-372 ALLLG
+372 ALMLG

-390 LLLVTAGLGILGSG
+390 LLLVTAGLGILGFG

-419 TLGLNNVQEF
+419 TLGLNDVQEF
-429 VALAVLLGGIAIT
+429 VVLAVMLGGIAIT

-462 TTVAYVAQ
+462 ITVAYVAQ

-522 AGVYVGSQSGALQSW
+522 AGVYVGAQSGALQSW

-552 CLLIAGMAFVVF
+552 GLLIAGMAFVVF

-575 TGVGLFAAGVAVG
+575 TGVGLFATGVAVG

-604 QAQTWVTPA
+604 QAQSWVTSA

-644 INYGEQS
+644 VNYGEQS

-677 GMALVAFGIV
+677 GMALVVFGIV

-745 ATMLN
+745 ASTLN
-750 PVLILAGL
+750 PVLVLAGL

-766 GNYLTGDSGAGSTR
+766 GNYLTGDRGAGSTR
-780 SRILADPNFQTYEVP
+780 SRMFATPNFQTYEVP

-824 PLSTMV
+824 PLSTMM

-835 ALDARGGTGGGQQTV
+835 VLDARGGTGGGQQTV